1 MSDQLRDLRMHRQK
15 ALVIFRRR
23 VIDRKLTSID
33 GMNIL
38 VKNAPYDIASKLL
51 GWINL
56 ELYFNDK
63 WNIVNFKDFE
73 TLKKLY
79 QPQAKVE
86 APKPVVEKSIPI
98 KEKITMLP
106 ISPKEEPKVEENI
119 ILQDHIMMSED
130 FNFDDIQE
138 ESEMLEI
145 PNEEKTNQPF
155 KHKRRH

>member
-23 VIDRKLTSID
+23 VIDRRLASID

-51 GWINL
+51 NWISL

-86 APKPVVEKSIPI
+86 APKPVI
-98 KEKITMLP
+98 EKITMLP
-106 ISPKEEPKVEENI
+106 ISPNEEPKVEENI

>member
-1 MSDQLRDLRMHRQK
+1 MSDQLRDLRMHGQK

-23 VIDRKLTSID
+23 VIDRRLASID

-51 GWINL
+51 NWISL

-86 APKPVVEKSIPI
+86 APKPVI
-98 KEKITMLP
+98 EKITMLP
-106 ISPKEEPKVEENI
+106 ISPNEEPKVEENI